1 MMGLIEKVKKMYEE
15 IYIYNNN
22 NVIGIAKIYKF
33 MIQLIDYRI
42 YYDVNLGRMVKDW

>member
-42 YYDVNLGRMVKDW
+42 YYDVNLGRMVKD